1 MLQVIKKMIKRLE
14 KDNPKMAQLLSGIE
28 WWERGGNN
36 VTFLLTFDDVYNVG
50 FNKEYKAYYK
60 IKEDSLELEEY
71 KR

>member
-14 KDNPKMAQLLSGIE
+14 KDNEKMAQLLSGIE
-28 WWERGGNN
+28 WWERGSNS
-36 VTFLLTFDDVYNVG
+36 VIFLLTFDDVYNVG

-60 IKEDSLELEEY
+60 IKEDTLELEEY